1 MSVTERIALGKQGDI
16 QSIIT
21 PFRDALDK
29 ALFQTQRVPQW
40 LKDIHSHMEQCCI
53 ALCTGIIQHCS
64 ESGAV
69 EVHKPINA
77 VAGCLS
83 RHDIGDNHKNRV
95 TIAWNL
101 LHMAADIGWVAITK
115 SPKAT
120 VVRIK
125 LPFALAMHGKWWSLA
140 GTACP
145 PMYDKPVQHT
155 VDSGGGYITPSLRK
169 GIVRGDWSQ
178 VSQSPVALAAANN
191 MQNTG
196 YMINTKVLK
205 VATKLFSSRIDPR
218 VNGRDR
224 QAWSHNALLD
234 LANQVGR
241 KVFYNPTYFEGSGR
255 IFYSCDLL
263 SPQSNDLTRG
273 LLLMSAKQQLNHH
286 GWYWLAVHV
295 ANCFSG
301 IGGAKKL
308 DKLPFKARVKWVR
321 KNSKLLQVI
330 ANDPLANLTLWWG
343 GIGKKAQ
350 TFQALAAAIA
360 WDEATRT
367 GYCQQPVM
375 LDQTCSNYGHAAAM
389 LRDPD
394 LARLTNMKHDDEPQD
409 FHAAVLINF
418 KRLASEMYDKDV
430 VNSLTRNDVKSASM
444 ISGYGA
450 TVKGL
455 AINLMGRKKWDVH
468 PHQVGKWVRAAQEGS
483 LPARL
488 SNDPSEHYKIAF
500 AMAELLLKAVA
511 ETAPAAFTITKAM
524 RQCMK
529 AHRESSLNPR
539 LHRADQHCHYGGD
552 CRFEWYSPS
561 GFKVS
566 LLSNKIVE
574 DMICSSKFFSGG
586 SEEIKWKFFTEDT
599 NWRKMSTMI
608 APRFTHGNDAATL
621 HIAFA
626 NVKFGVIGVHDCVGC
641 LPNHMTRMYR
651 IFRWALETIYKA
663 DPLRVM
669 CDAYKVEL
677 KQGTWDVSEIRNGY
691 MLS

>member
-21 PFRDALDK
+21 PFREAVDNVLI
-29 ALFQTQRVPQW
+29 QTQRVPQW
-40 LKDIHSHMEQCCI
+40 LKDIHSHMEQCCT
-53 ALCTGIIQHCS
+53 ALCTGIIQNCS
-64 ESGAV
+64 EGGAV

-77 VAGCLS
+77 VAGCLK
-83 RHDIGDNHKNRV
+83 HHKIGDDERYRV

-101 LHMAADIGWVAITK
+101 LHLAEEIGWVSITK

-120 VVRIK
+120 VIRIK
-125 LPFALAMHGKWWSLA
+125 LPFALAMHGKWWALA

-145 PMYDKPVQHT
+145 PMYEKPVQHT
-155 VDSGGGYITPSLRK
+155 PVSSGGYITPLLRK

-178 VSQSPVALAAANN
+178 VSPVALAAANA

-218 VNGRDR
+218 VNGKDR
-224 QAWSHNALLD
+224 QMWSHNALLD

-273 LLLMSAKQQLNHH
+273 LLLMSAKQQLNSH

-301 IGGAKKL
+301 IGGCKKL
-308 DKLPFKARVKWVR
+308 DKLSFGARVKWVR
-321 KNSKLLQVI
+321 KNSKLLQII
-330 ANDPLANLTLWWG
+330 ANDPLANLNLWWG

-360 WDEATRT
+360 WDEAIRT

-394 LARLTNMKHDDEPQD
+394 LARLTNMKHDIEPQD
-409 FHAAVLINF
+409 FHTAVLNNF
-418 KRLASEMYDKDV
+418 KRLASEKYDSSI
-430 VNSLTRNDVKSASM
+430 VNTLTRNDVKSASM
-444 ISGYGA
+444 ILGYGA
-450 TVKGL
+450 TTKGI
-455 AINLMGRKKWDVH
+455 AINLMGKKTWKAN
-468 PHQVGKWVRAAQEGS
+468 PLQVGKWVRAAQDGS

-488 SNDPSEHYKIAF
+488 SDDPAQHYKIAF
-500 AMAELLLKAVA
+500 EMSTLLRQAVV
-511 ETAPAAFTITKAM
+511 ETAPAAFTITAAM

-529 AHRESSLNPR
+529 VHRESSFN
-539 LHRADQHCHYGGD
+539 
-552 CRFEWYSPS
+552 RFEWYSPS

-566 LLSNKIVE
+566 LLSNKIIE
-574 DMICSSKFFSGG
+574 DAICSSKFFSGG
-586 SEEIKWKFFTEDT
+586 REEIKWKFFTEDV